1 MCRVGTA
8 RKVSGNGKLTPN
20 EGLAARGSV
29 SHPLPQRT
37 NLLLWQYRRRFTMK
51 SKKLTTRTLLIMASL
66 IALTIILSRFL
77 SFSVWNMKIGLDF
90 IPIAVAALIFGPLEA
105 GIVAA
110 LSDFLG
116 AILFPI
122 GPYFPGFTCTAF
134 LVGIIYGV
142 FLHSDRRWF
151 SILCAVL
158 AHQIACSQFL
168 NTLWISILYSSPYW
182 PIFVT
187 RLLQTVIMSSVE
199 FIGIN
204 LLVKVMNRFGKK
216 ALA

>member
-90 IPIAVAALIFGPLEA
+90 IPIAVAAF
-105 GIVAA
+105 
-110 LSDFLG
+110 DFRTSGSGNCCG
-116 AILFPI
+116 AF
-122 GPYFPGFTCTAF
+122 
-134 LVGIIYGV
+134 
-142 FLHSDRRWF
+142 
-151 SILCAVL
+151 
-158 AHQIACSQFL
+158 
-168 NTLWISILYSSPYW
+168 
-182 PIFVT
+182 
-187 RLLQTVIMSSVE
+187 
-199 FIGIN
+199 
-204 LLVKVMNRFGKK
+204 
-216 ALA
+216 